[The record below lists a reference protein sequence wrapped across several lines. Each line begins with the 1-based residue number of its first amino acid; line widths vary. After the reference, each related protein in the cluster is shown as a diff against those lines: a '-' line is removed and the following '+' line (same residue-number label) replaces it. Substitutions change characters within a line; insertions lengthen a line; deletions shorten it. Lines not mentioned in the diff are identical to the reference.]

1 MGSDVVFAQVLH
13 GLLTERYRRNRAE
26 LARAAHVSPSALSQY
41 VRGRA
46 TPSLE
51 VLVHLA
57 EALDVSLDYLV
68 FGRERSAPVPEV
80 RYLTS
85 HIEAGL
91 RDAQTHAAALHDLV
105 ARTGARLGEA
115 IRITVEE
122 LLSEATG
129 LGGMLSAEDATVLE
143 GCSVHSTI
151 VTTTL
156 DMEVLVLTDDEAV
169 EAAAPSLFAE
179 VVASNISEGSRYDY
193 FIPEGRE
200 LGRAAELLIREV
212 SRLCDIGVE
221 QVQQQLR
228 VFQVTSSCVPGFTLH
243 RISLDRLRNRASAIH
258 DRVAPFLHS
267 EPGEDGEGY
276 VATLEPASR
285 SYQYFALLEPA
296 KVARLLLEVK
306 ARDGQA
312 PAVVANAGSGAGE
325 RFVTVV
331 P

>member
-46 TPSLE
+46 TPSLD

-68 FGRERSAPVPEV
+68 FGRERSAPVPEL

-85 HIEAGL
+85 HIEAGM

-115 IRITVEE
+115 IRSTVEE
-122 LLSEATG
+122 LLSEPTG

-143 GCSVHSTI
+143 GCSLHTTI

-156 DMEVLVLTDDEAV
+156 DMEVLVLTDDETV

-179 VVASNISEGSRYDY
+179 VVASNIGEGGRYDY
-193 FIPEGRE
+193 FIPQGRQ
-200 LGRAAELLIREV
+200 LGRAAELLTQEV
-212 SRLCDIGVE
+212 ARLCDMEVDRVQE
-221 QVQQQLR
+221 QLK
-228 VFQVTSSCVPGFTLH
+228 VFQVASSCVPGFTLH

-258 DRVAPFLHS
+258 DRVSPFLHG

-296 KVARLLLEVK
+296 RVARLLREVK
-306 ARDGQA
+306 ARRGQTPTA
-312 PAVVANAGSGAGE
+312 PTSAGSAGE
-325 RFVTVV
+325 GAVL
-331 P
+331 PA